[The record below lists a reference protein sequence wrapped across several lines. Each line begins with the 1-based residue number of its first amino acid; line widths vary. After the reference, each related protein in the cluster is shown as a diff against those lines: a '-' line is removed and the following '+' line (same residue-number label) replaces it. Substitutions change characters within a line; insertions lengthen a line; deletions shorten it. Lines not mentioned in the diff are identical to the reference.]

1 MKINQIKNVVLPL
14 LLLFC
19 LIGCSEDKEP
29 QTYPPT
35 LVTNSA
41 AELTR
46 FEALLSGSVVPHANS
61 VVKAEVFF
69 LFAKGNTLVDA
80 EEFTATPDNTTEGR
94 YVCTIDGLTPGNE
107 YCYSI
112 CARSGGS
119 IAKGEVIKF
128 ETLSS
133 TAPVPAATI
142 ATNINENGA
151 LLSSDITD
159 NGGQNV
165 TQRGFA
171 YKVYQEGM
179 PEPTTSDKT
188 RSVSLEAE
196 TFSVQISD
204 LQAKTKYIV
213 RAFAI
218 NKAGTGYGEAVTFT
232 TEELKIP
239 QLTCSMGTVTAFA
252 ATPSATVSTN
262 GGFKLTEYGFCWS
275 TESQVPTIENL
286 KTVTGNS
293 ETANFSEVIEDLN
306 PETTYYLRAYA
317 TNEKGTGYSNIL
329 TFKTEQKQVA
339 TLTKPEASK
348 IEVTSAT
355 LSSTITVPSGV
366 EVTEKGI
373 CYSIFSTKPATDGQH
388 TVDSSQG
395 NAISVNLKD
404 LNEGATYY
412 ATAYATTRDGTFYSE
427 ATQFT
432 LGRTYEP
439 TVAISEVTG
448 VGETEA
454 TVNATIKTDGGRD
467 ITEKGI
473 CWSSTSSTPTLENDA
488 FMKAE
493 GTGNN
498 FSLKLT
504 SLTKGQKYYVRA
516 YAKNVNGT
524 GYSPAFEF
532 TTALTKAPEVVNMAM
547 TAVHDDHS
555 TAQAVISDKGGL
567 EITEKGFVYSTTVV
581 SPTIGAEGVLK
592 VISKSTDD
600 TFTAE
605 LTGLT
610 YQNRYYIC
618 AYATNAKGTSYS
630 SATNF
635 FTSTSSTP
643 NTNASVKEGS
653 IGSTTATMEG
663 KIASDGGD
671 GSEEL
676 EISEVGFCWSENTSE
691 PTIDKDSHV
700 KATLDKESKT
710 FTVNLT
716 GLKAYTYYY
725 VRAYAK
731 NKNGVGYSYYTTFR
745 TERTTPE
752 GDDNVPPGTT
762 TKSVK

>member
-275 TESQVPTIENL
+275 TESQVPTIENQI
-286 KTVTGNS
+286 G
-293 ETANFSEVIEDLN
+293 
-306 PETTYYLRAYA
+306 RA
-317 TNEKGTGYSNIL
+317 S
-329 TFKTEQKQVA
+329 
-339 TLTKPEASK
+339 
-348 IEVTSAT
+348 
-355 LSSTITVPSGV
+355 
-366 EVTEKGI
+366 
-373 CYSIFSTKPATDGQH
+373 C
-388 TVDSSQG
+388 
-395 NAISVNLKD
+395 
-404 LNEGATYY
+404 
-412 ATAYATTRDGTFYSE
+412 R
-427 ATQFT
+427 
-432 LGRTYEP
+432 
-439 TVAISEVTG
+439 
-448 VGETEA
+448 
-454 TVNATIKTDGGRD
+454 
-467 ITEKGI
+467 
-473 CWSSTSSTPTLENDA
+473 
-488 FMKAE
+488 
-493 GTGNN
+493 
-498 FSLKLT
+498 
-504 SLTKGQKYYVRA
+504 
-516 YAKNVNGT
+516 
-524 GYSPAFEF
+524 
-532 TTALTKAPEVVNMAM
+532 
-547 TAVHDDHS
+547 
-555 TAQAVISDKGGL
+555 
-567 EITEKGFVYSTTVV
+567 
-581 SPTIGAEGVLK
+581 
-592 VISKSTDD
+592 
-600 TFTAE
+600 
-605 LTGLT
+605 
-610 YQNRYYIC
+610 
-618 AYATNAKGTSYS
+618 
-630 SATNF
+630 
-635 FTSTSSTP
+635 
-643 NTNASVKEGS
+643 
-653 IGSTTATMEG
+653 
-663 KIASDGGD
+663 
-671 GSEEL
+671 
-676 EISEVGFCWSENTSE
+676 
-691 PTIDKDSHV
+691 
-700 KATLDKESKT
+700 
-710 FTVNLT
+710 
-716 GLKAYTYYY
+716 
-725 VRAYAK
+725 
-731 NKNGVGYSYYTTFR
+731 
-745 TERTTPE
+745 ER
-752 GDDNVPPGTT
+752 V
-762 TKSVK
+762 